1 MLAGHV
7 PVEETIGSTRGFWH
21 QDFMD
26 AISSKQPTVENTYN
40 QMTGYGFA
48 RRYVEGKVVAVIGR
62 DGLGYGAGLLAETAK
77 SVTGLTDSSGV
88 VGLAST
94 AHPYEHVSLPDL
106 PYPDGSFDVVVAL
119 QIIEKLN
126 HPEDLVREA
135 RRVLKRDGVLIISTP
150 DKQTHSNDRNYDNP
164 DHKSEM
170 YAPEFREMLGRHFE
184 RVRLYRQGT
193 VAGGLIFG
201 STERL
206 SVESVESA
214 PFYSADP
221 SFGVEPP
228 VTQSVVAVCGGSEA
242 PEHEN
247 PQPYLLLD
255 RDRRIFDEHDA
266 HREDV
271 ELLRGEIRQM
281 QETEVQAFH
290 ETLEARNHEIR
301 RLRAREREL
310 SDLTQ
315 KLEGRRQDQ
324 EGRARASETRARN
337 LTVHIQNI
345 ESSRFW
351 RLLTLYRRLRGVDD
365 SGRPG

>member
-1 MLAGHV
+1 
-7 PVEETIGSTRGFWH
+7 
-21 QDFMD
+21 MD

-62 DGLGYGAGLLAETAK
+62 DGLGYGAGLLAETAE
-77 SVTGLTDSSGV
+77 SVTGLIESSGSFEK
-88 VGLAST
+88 AST
-94 AHPYEHVSLPDL
+94 AHSAPNSSHEHVSLPDL

-135 RRVLKRDGVLIISTP
+135 RRILKRDGVLIISTP
-150 DKQTHSNDRNYDNP
+150 DKQTHSNDRNYNNP

-193 VAGGLIFG
+193 VAGGLIFE
-201 STERL
+201 SAQRL
-206 SVESVESA
+206 SVGSVESA

-221 SFGVEPP
+221 SFSVEPP

-315 KLEGRRQDQ
+315 KLEGRRRDQ
-324 EGRARASETRARN
+324 ERRARKLESRTRASETRARN